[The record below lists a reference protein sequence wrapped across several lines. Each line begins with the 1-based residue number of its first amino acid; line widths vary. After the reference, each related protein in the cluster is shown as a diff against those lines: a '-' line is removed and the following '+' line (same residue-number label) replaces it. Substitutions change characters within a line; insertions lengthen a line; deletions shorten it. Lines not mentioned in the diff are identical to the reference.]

1 MGSPKP
7 LPSLTPDGVRGLGPI
22 RSAGAAPL
30 PRRQSKNPSRP
41 ALGARQK
48 APPRPRRAQKS
59 ALPPPPEKLFPA
71 AGQRPWLSETRRPP
85 APAAAGP
92 TREGT
97 SGSGGTRRGAEGTQ
111 CARARAERE
120 VGQRTRQTAS
130 SDPPSCFQALLAEAG
145 GAPRFPLTRLPHS
158 PIAAG
163 PAPRPVAARP
173 QVGQPA
179 SPAGAGA
186 GADIDRPQSSGR
198 GVTRWTL
205 PSPVT

>member
-1 MGSPKP
+1 MRGRRHLPAPGAPKRARCLLHRKSSFRQPDSAPGSAKP
-7 LPSLTPDGVRGLGPI
+7 GGR
-22 RSAGAAPL
+22 RPL
-30 PRRQSKNPSRP
+30 RLQ
-41 ALGARQK
+41 
-48 APPRPRRAQKS
+48 APPGRAR
-59 ALPPPPEKLFPA
+59 A
-71 AGQRPWLSETRRPP
+71 AV
-85 APAAAGP
+85 AG
-92 TREGT
+92 RAVG
-97 SGSGGTRRGAEGTQ
+97 RRGRS
-111 CARARAERE
+111 ARARAERE